1 MKMKAES
8 KSFTLSKRK
17 EQLHRQSDRY
27 RSALNTDLND
37 IKIDLSK
44 FGKDFLIIGGSLYAV
59 YKLFKLFRGSDDQI
73 QENESAQTLVVT
85 KESSS
90 VMVAKI
96 KEQIALFL
104 LALALKK
111 LKEFINK
118 QEDE

>member
-1 MKMKAES
+1 MMKAES
-8 KSFTLSKRK
+8 KSITLSKRK
-17 EQLHRQSDRY
+17 EQLHRQSDHY
-27 RSALNTDLND
+27 RSALNSDLHN

-59 YKLFKLFRGSDDQI
+59 YKIFKLIKGSDDQPLET
-73 QENESAQTLVVT
+73 ENPQTVVVT
-85 KESSS
+85 KESS